1 MSADS
6 LLPTPLLIATRG
18 RNLSAR
24 TYALLMEEFRS
35 ILRVLLALL
44 AEEQQKYEVTKA
56 VLGGFGETRCD
67 KNVPVF
73 S

>member
-1 MSADS
+1 
-6 LLPTPLLIATRG
+6 
-18 RNLSAR
+18 
-24 TYALLMEEFRS
+24 MEEFRS